1 METGEESQK
10 WERMTVTTYLCF
22 CLCLHYCARVSVCV
36 CRITSPGIVIIG
48 HSVCGLDRGEVRLQG
63 KQLTGQ
69 GWHTAEM
76 KTGKFAAFL
85 CNQKRLFTEIA
96 KQ

>member
-1 METGEESQK
+1 MH
-10 WERMTVTTYLCF
+10 V
-22 CLCLHYCARVSVCV
+22 CLCV
-36 CRITSPGIVIIG
+36 CRTTSPGIVIVG

-76 KTGKFAAFL
+76 KTGKFAAFFYVTKKGFL
-85 CNQKRLFTEIA
+85 LK
-96 KQ
+96 